1 MNTPIC
7 DYIRR
12 YNEENA
18 ARLHM
23 PGHKGSSLLGFEPY
37 DITEIDGAD
46 CLYKA
51 NGIIKESE
59 KNATELFGSGA
70 TFYSCEGSSLSVRA
84 MLYLAKAY
92 AMSASDSQR
101 IQKPYVLASRNAH
114 TSFVSASVLLDFDI
128 EWIYPDTANYICGR
142 VSAEK
147 IENALSGVDI
157 LPFAVYITS
166 PDYLGNI
173 CDIESISDVCKK
185 YGVPLLVDNAHGAY
199 LKFLEKS
206 EHPIDLG
213 AAMCCDSAHKT
224 LPVLTGG
231 GYLHVSREAPAFFS
245 ENAKCALSLFGSS
258 SPSYLILASLDN
270 ANKYIND
277 GFSQKLKVFSAL
289 ADELKRKLISYG
301 FELIGDE
308 KLKITIKAK
317 AYGYTGY
324 ELYDILRSQGIVCE
338 FCDPDYI
345 VMMLSPENGKSD
357 LRLVENVLV
366 GIPKKSPILDTP
378 PHISPAERAYSPKE
392 AYFLPRKAV
401 SVEAAVGKVLST
413 SVVTCPPAINII
425 AAGEKISQNAVDIC
439 KYYKIDSLSVID
451 D

>member
-7 DYIRR
+7 DYIKK

-18 ARLHM
+18 TRLHM
-23 PGHKGSSLLGFEPY
+23 PGHKGSSLLGLESY

-59 KNATELFGSGA
+59 ENASELFDSGA

-84 MLYLAKAY
+84 MLYIAKAY
-92 AMSASDSQR
+92 ALSKASAR
-101 IQKPYVLASRNAH
+101 EPQKMYVLASRNAH
-114 TSFVSASVLLDFDI
+114 TSFVSASVLLDFEV
-128 EWIYPDTANYICGR
+128 EWLYPDNANYISGKI
-142 VSAEK
+142 SAEK
-147 IENALSGVDI
+147 IEKALSCVDI

-173 CDIESISDVCKK
+173 CNIKSIADVCKR
-185 YGVPLLVDNAHGAY
+185 YGIPLLVDNAHGAY
-199 LKFLEKS
+199 LKFLKKS
-206 EHPIDLG
+206 EHPIDQG
-213 AAMCCDSAHKT
+213 ATMCCDSAHKT

-231 GYLHVSREAPAFFS
+231 GYLHVSKDAPTFFK
-245 ENAKCALSLFGSS
+245 ENARCALSLFGSS

-277 GFSQKLKVFSAL
+277 GFSLRL
-289 ADELKRKLISYG
+289 ADFSYVVDSLKNRLISYG
-301 FELIGDE
+301 YELVGDE

-317 AYGYTGY
+317 SYGYTGY
-324 ELYDILRSQGIVCE
+324 EIYDILRSRGIVCE
-338 FCDPDYI
+338 FCDPDFI
-345 VMMLSPENGKSD
+345 VMMLTIENKASD
-357 LRLVENVLV
+357 LDLIDATLKC
-366 GIPKKSPILDTP
+366 IPQKSPILDTP
-378 PHISPAERAYSPKE
+378 PQILPIERVISSKE
-392 AYFLPRKAV
+392 AYFSPRKIV
-401 SVEAAVGKVLST
+401 HTNETVGKILSA

-425 AAGEKISQNAVDIC
+425 VAGEKITQNVVDIC
-439 KYYKIDSLSVID
+439 KYYGIDSLSVID